1 MIPKFDDSSLDFLEE
16 LCLKYVKLGVRQPA
30 FLQALQ
36 KARALYVLRYFCGLK
51 KPNQMTITFH
61 TTDRLFCTMA
71 IIKTLDVIA
80 NTLFLLRL
88 FLRDD

>member
-51 KPNQMTITFH
+51 KPNQMTINISYNRPPILYNGH
-61 TTDRLFCTMA
+61 YKSPGCNCKYA
-71 IIKTLDVIA
+71 I
-80 NTLFLLRL
+80 LLRL